1 MTALNAEDAKD
12 AENDTATECRRGP
25 PGVSMVP
32 PCSALSALN
41 EVAVP

>member
-1 MTALNAEDAKD
+1 MTALNAEDADD
-12 AENDTATECRRGP
+12 AVNDATAEDGRGP
-25 PGVSMVP
+25 SGVSVVP